1 MMNLQGQSKLLRI
14 FAGEDD
20 RIGHDLLYEKI
31 LFAAREGGLAGGTV
45 IRGIMSY
52 GASSHV
58 HRARLI
64 ELSEDLPIII
74 EIIDYAEKIEGFLPV
89 VNELFE
95 QCGKGG
101 LITVENVDVVYY
113 KSKK

>member
-1 MMNLQGQSKLLRI
+1 MDLQGQSKLLRI
-14 FAGEDD
+14 FLGEAD

-31 LFAAREGGLAGGTV
+31 VFAAKEKGLAGATV
-45 IRGIMSY
+45 LRGVMSY
-52 GASSHV
+52 GASSRV

-64 ELSEDLPIII
+64 ELSEDLPIVI
-74 EIIDYAEKIEGFLPV
+74 EMVDQSEKIDAFLPF
-89 VNELFE
+89 VNELFD

-101 LITVENVDVVYY
+101 LITMENVDVIYY

>member
-1 MMNLQGQSKLLRI
+1 MSLQGQSKLLRI

-31 LFAAREGGLAGGTV
+31 LFAAREQGIAGGTV
-45 IRGIMSY
+45 TKGIMSF

-74 EIIDYAEKIEGFLPV
+74 EIVDSAEKIDAFLPL
-89 VNELFE
+89 VNELFKK
-95 QCGKGG
+95 CGKGG
-101 LITVENVDVVYY
+101 LITMENVDVIYY
-113 KSKK
+113 KSK